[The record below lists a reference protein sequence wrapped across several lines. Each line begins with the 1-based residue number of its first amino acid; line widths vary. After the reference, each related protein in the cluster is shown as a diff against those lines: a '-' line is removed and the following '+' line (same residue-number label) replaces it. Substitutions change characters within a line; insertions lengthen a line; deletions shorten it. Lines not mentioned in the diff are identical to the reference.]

1 MHNLQKQ
8 MRFDYL
14 IFLTK
19 YIAYEDCEHYFYVT
33 FI

>member
-8 MRFDYL
+8 IRFDYL
-14 IFLTK
+14 FFFTK
-19 YIAYEDCEHYFYVT
+19 YIAYEDSEYYFYGT